1 VGAGPAPFFK
11 YLLWVDRIGA
21 AVAGAAVIAVSG
33 GLSRLEGLPQEL
45 LVGTGA
51 VNLLYASYSFSLAH
65 RAERPMRRIKL
76 LVGANLAWAPVCLVL
91 VAAFSAAATPFA
103 YVYFV
108 GEAAYVGTLAA
119 LEWRYREGLRTAA

>member
-1 VGAGPAPFFK
+1 
-11 YLLWVDRIGA
+11 
-21 AVAGAAVIAVSG
+21 VAGAAVIAVSG
-33 GLSRLEGLPQEL
+33 GLSRLGGLPQEL

-51 VNLLYASYSFSLAH
+51 VNPLYASYSFSLAR

-76 LVGANLAWAPVCLVL
+76 LVGANLAWAPLCLVL

-108 GEAAYVGTLAA
+108 GEAAYVGTLA